1 VAVEP
6 QQISIP
12 VPKFCSAQS
21 AILVGPDSFQSVV
34 SVCSPDRFPCHIWGT
49 ICIFFEVE
57 LQMQKEGFRVQTH
70 IL

>member
-49 ICIFFEVE
+49 ICIFS
-57 LQMQKEGFRVQTH
+57 R
-70 IL
+70 